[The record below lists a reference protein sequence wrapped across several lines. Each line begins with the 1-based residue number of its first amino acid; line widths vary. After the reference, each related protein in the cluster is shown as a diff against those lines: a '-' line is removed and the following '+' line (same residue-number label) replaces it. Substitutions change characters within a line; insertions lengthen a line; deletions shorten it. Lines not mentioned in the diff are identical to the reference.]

1 MGDERVVSREQG
13 EGQVGK
19 QEEGGV
25 PADVAVT
32 ESAEAF
38 AAVEGLRSEV
48 GGAADV
54 RAALEALHPAEFADE
69 FEQLSPEARAGLIAM
84 LPEVMTPDVLAE
96 LETDVVEDVL
106 PLLSTETLVDALG
119 ELDND
124 DATQIVEE
132 MEDAQRAEVLGA
144 LAPESRAE
152 LIDALSFDE
161 DEVGRLMQRAFVAA
175 PLDWTVGDAIDHMR
189 GKGEDLPDIFFN
201 IYIVD
206 EGVKPQGYVPLSAL
220 MREGRG
226 VRLADIME
234 RRLVPIGDHMDKE
247 EAAFL
252 FERYDLISAPV
263 VNGEGV
269 LVGMMTV
276 DDIIDIIQ
284 DENAEDMLALAGVRE
299 ATASD
304 TVGEVVRARAP
315 WLALNLLTAI
325 LASLVIA
332 QFEEAIAQIVALAV
346 LMPIVAS
353 MGGNAGTQAL
363 TVAVRQ
369 LSERGLTSKT
379 AWRSVRREAGAAVV
393 IGLFFAV
400 AMAGIAWVW
409 FGRGDLAGVVFVAMV
424 VNHLFAGVAG
434 IAVPLGLK
442 RVGADPAVA
451 SSVFVTTVTDVV
463 GFFAFLGLAAWW
475 LL

>member
-1 MGDERVVSREQG
+1 MTDERKDVTAPDPGVVT
-13 EGQVGK
+13 
-19 QEEGGV
+19 QEALALKRTDRSEAAFSEWKTTNG
-25 PADVAVT
+25 DVT
-32 ESAEAF
+32 EA
-38 AAVEGLRSEV
+38 L
-48 GGAADV
+48 
-54 RAALEALHPAEFADE
+54 RAALVELHPAEFADE
-69 FEQLSPEARAGLIAM
+69 FEQLSLEARASLVER
-84 LPEVMTPDVLAE
+84 LPEAITPDVLAE
-96 LETDVVEDVL
+96 MEADVVEDVL
-106 PLLSTETLVDALG
+106 PLLSTASLVDAIG

-132 MEDAQRAEVLGA
+132 MEDAQREEVLAGLQA
-144 LAPESRAE
+144 ADRAE
-152 LIDALSFDE
+152 LIDALSFEE
-161 DEVGRLMQRAFVAA
+161 DEVGRLMQREFVAA
-175 PLDWTVGDAIDHMR
+175 SLEWTVGDAIDHMR
-189 GKGEDLPDIFFN
+189 RTGDALPDIFFN

-206 EGVKPQGYVPLSAL
+206 GDLRPQGYVPLSAL

-226 VRLADIME
+226 VKLADIMTLK
-234 RRLVPIGDHMDKE
+234 LVPIGDHMDKE

-252 FERYDLISAPV
+252 FEQYDLISAPV
-263 VNGEGV
+263 VNDDGV
-269 LVGMMTV
+269 IVGMMTV

-284 DENAEDMLALAGVRE
+284 DENAEDMLALAGVSE

-304 TVGEVVRARAP
+304 TVGEVVRSRAP
-315 WLALNLLTAI
+315 WLFLNLLTAI

-332 QFEEAIAQIVALAV
+332 QFGEAIEKVVALAI

-379 AWRSVRREAGAAVV
+379 AWRSVRREAGAALV
-393 IGLFFAV
+393 IGVVFAV
-400 AMAGIAWVW
+400 LLAAIAYVW
-409 FGRGDLAGVVFVAMV
+409 FGRADLAGVIFLAMIL
-424 VNHLFAGVAG
+424 NHLAAGVAG

-451 SSVFVTTVTDVV
+451 SSVFVTTVTDVI
-463 GFFAFLGLAAWW
+463 GFLAFLGLAAVM